1 MKKIIMVCI
10 CTTLFLGIPF
20 TSLAITP
27 QQLVPNYQ
35 KIAHTPNNDP
45 DGPYAGGLDD
55 ITDWI
60 NLLSFIGNLLIVPG
74 FLLALSYTISEQQGL
89 ISLVMN
95 SLFLYWTVR
104 YGVVDSFAEAFDI
117 NDVDED
123 GS

>member
-1 MKKIIMVCI
+1 MVSVCI
-10 CTTLFLGIPF
+10 ALLLGIPF
-20 TSLAITP
+20 TSLAVSP
-27 QQLVPNYQ
+27 RQLVPEYR
-35 KIAHTPNNDP
+35 KIASTPNGDP

-60 NLLSFIGNLLIVPG
+60 NLLSFFGNLLVAPG
-74 FLLALSYTISEQQGL
+74 FGLALYYTISQQQGL

-104 YGVVDSFAEAFDI
+104 YGVIDSFTEAFDI

-123 GS
+123 GC